1 MGSYVK
7 MLLWVAILTLGFG
20 VPDTTDAS
28 IASYVK
34 QICERMPIHT
44 TAPRTAGDNGF
55 RIIIEGLPTA
65 DTYRPGETYTG
76 KVFTFVCGICSLFL
90 SLFVL
95 ERYLSST
102 TVYVVLVMRVTKTP
116 RAVKAP
122 HEVSVLQKW
131 FYPLL
136 NS

>member
-76 KVFTFVCGICSLFL
+76 KVFTFVCEI
-90 SLFVL
+90 
-95 ERYLSST
+95 
-102 TVYVVLVMRVTKTP
+102 LV
-116 RAVKAP
+116 
-122 HEVSVLQKW
+122 VSVFVCVGALPIIHNRLCCSCNESDK
-131 FYPLL
+131 
-136 NS
+136 NSTSGEGST